1 MDGGAPAKVLLFTS
15 SSLQGW
21 SGVDAMDS
29 EPNQG
34 PLGGKAGLG
43 IEGCPMGKRFC
54 HKAHIKCM
62 LLLLLLSHFS
72 RVQLCATP

>member
-1 MDGGAPAKVLLFTS
+1 MLQMWRAEPPVDERQMDGGAQAKVLLFPP

-21 SGVDAMDS
+21 SGVDAIDS

-43 IEGCPMGKRFC
+43 IEGCPTEK
-54 HKAHIKCM
+54 
-62 LLLLLLSHFS
+62 
-72 RVQLCATP
+72 

>member
-1 MDGGAPAKVLLFTS
+1 MDGGAPAKVLLFPP

-43 IEGCPMGKRFC
+43 IEGCPTGK
-54 HKAHIKCM
+54 
-62 LLLLLLSHFS
+62 
-72 RVQLCATP
+72 